1 MNYKHKGFT
10 LIELVVVMVILGV
23 LAATALP
30 KFMNVST
37 QAHEA
42 AVAATGGAFGTAV
55 AMVKAQYIANG
66 TVGADND
73 GVTGFGDGLIA
84 ANASGWPEEPLPGGT
99 TLDNAGDCKDL
110 WEALM
115 QNPPTVSTTAG
126 TKDYQATYTSGA
138 GAAEICTYIY
148 QADATKMI
156 TYSPNTGDVVV
167 TN

>member
-1 MNYKHKGFT
+1 MESSQKGFT

-30 KFMNVST
+30 KFMNVSGK
-37 QAHEA
+37 AHES
-42 AVAATGGAFGTAV
+42 AVAATGGSFATAV

-66 TVGADND
+66 TIGADTD
-73 GVTGFGDGLIA
+73 GVAGFGGGLIA

-99 TLDNAGDCKDL
+99 TLDNAGDCADL
-110 WEALM
+110 WNALM
-115 QNPPTVSTTAG
+115 QNPPSVATSTAA
-126 TKDYQATYTSGA
+126 DYQASYTSGS
-138 GAAEICTYIY
+138 GAAEKCTYTY
-148 QADATKMI
+148 QADTSKSI

>member
-1 MNYKHKGFT
+1 MKNHQKGFT

-30 KFMNVST
+30 KFMNVNG

-42 AVAATGGAFGTAV
+42 AVAATGGAYGTAI

-66 TVGADND
+66 STGADTD

-99 TLDNAGDCKDL
+99 TLDNAGDCRDL
-110 WEALM
+110 WNALM
-115 QNPPTVSTTAG
+115 QNPPTVATGSG
-126 TKDYQATYTSGA
+126 SDYLATYATGS
-138 GAAEICTYIY
+138 GAAEKCTYTY
-148 QADATKMI
+148 QTDTSKSIA
-156 TYSPNTGDVVV
+156 YSPNTGDVVV